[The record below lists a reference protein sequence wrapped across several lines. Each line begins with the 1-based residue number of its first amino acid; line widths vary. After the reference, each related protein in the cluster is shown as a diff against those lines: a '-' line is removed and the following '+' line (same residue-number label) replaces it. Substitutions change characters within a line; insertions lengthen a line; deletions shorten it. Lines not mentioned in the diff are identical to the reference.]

1 MNITY
6 IDVSK
11 MNDSPSFCM
20 HHASAVWAMLASF
33 FFATSSNLH
42 QKKISNG
49 LTKIALGRGTNLPVD
64 DILVRVELGI
74 VADQAVVA
82 ISYDLFKW
90 ISYGR
95 LTDRLHHASSS
106 RPEDGTTDLGQVGTT
121 EWNRPQSTV
130 IEEDNIIKRNERGGI

>member
-1 MNITY
+1 MMNITY

-49 LTKIALGRGTNLPVD
+49 LTKIALAGGTNLPVD

-74 VADQAVVA
+74 LADPAVVA
-82 ISYDLFKW
+82 INLDLLK
-90 ISYGR
+90 
-95 LTDRLHHASSS
+95 
-106 RPEDGTTDLGQVGTT
+106 
-121 EWNRPQSTV
+121 
-130 IEEDNIIKRNERGGI
+130 